1 MSLYAKIKR
10 YKKPFGFKVPIR
22 VSLCLGSG
30 ESYCER
36 FPVEHLS
43 MWCHAIALSSI
54 LYVVSQITS
63 FSSEKSEMRLFCHYK
78 ILDSAIA

>member
-1 MSLYAKIKR
+1 MTQYKKQNHAMSLCKNKEIQKA
-10 YKKPFGFKVPIR
+10 FCFKVPIR

-54 LYVVSQITS
+54 LYVT
-63 FSSEKSEMRLFCHYK
+63 K
-78 ILDSAIA
+78 